1 MSNLNSE
8 IKIKDKIP
16 DFFAYMQ
23 TFLRIGASLMQATQ
37 HRQFSGQ
44 WEGEHSTVTRH

>member
-23 TFLRIGASLMQATQ
+23 TFLRIGESISYASHTAQTVQWLMGRRT
-37 HRQFSGQ
+37 FYCY
-44 WEGEHSTVTRH
+44 